1 MFLSRL
7 NAARGSLTSSEIKI
21 ADYLTSHLNEEGNIT
36 SQQLAKKVG
45 IGQSTIIRFSKKLG
59 YNSFRELFADL
70 ALAQIHETMEEEINI
85 NESTE
90 MTLKKVAQQFQ
101 NSVVLTQQHNRVEQ
115 ISSAAEALK
124 KSSKNILFGMGS
136 SSLFSDYMSDQ
147 LIKLGIPC
155 ITTKNAH
162 SLYMLIDNAEE
173 QATVFLISESGK
185 TAEVLKAARLAKSR
199 GLTVIAMTRS
209 KKNPLH
215 DLADI
220 LLETICFET
229 QTRLNVTTMRCSQLF
244 LIDSIYLLI
253 MKSDF
258 EKYNGL
264 VNRAG
269 ELAQK

>member
-21 ADYLTSHLNEEGNIT
+21 ADYLTSHLSEEGNIT
-36 SQQLAKKVG
+36 SQQLARRIG

-70 ALAQIHETMEEEINI
+70 ALAQIQETMEEEIDI
-85 NESTE
+85 DESTE
-90 MTLKKVAQQFQ
+90 TTLKKVAQQFQ
-101 NSVVLTQQHNRVEQ
+101 NSVVLTQQHNHSDK
-115 ISSAAEALK
+115 ITAAADILKTSST
-124 KSSKNILFGMGS
+124 NILFGIGS
-136 SSLFSDYMSDQ
+136 SCLFSDYLSDQ

-155 ITTKNAH
+155 ITTRNAH
-162 SLYMLIDNAEE
+162 SLYMLIDNAEKG
-173 QATVFLISESGK
+173 TSVFLISESGK
-185 TAEVLKAARLAKSR
+185 TSEVLKAAKLAKSR

-215 DLADI
+215 ELADI
-220 LLETICFET
+220 VLETICFET
-229 QTRLNVTTMRCSQLF
+229 QTRLNVTTMRCSQLY

-258 EKYNGL
+258 EKYNSL
-264 VNRAG
+264 VYRAG